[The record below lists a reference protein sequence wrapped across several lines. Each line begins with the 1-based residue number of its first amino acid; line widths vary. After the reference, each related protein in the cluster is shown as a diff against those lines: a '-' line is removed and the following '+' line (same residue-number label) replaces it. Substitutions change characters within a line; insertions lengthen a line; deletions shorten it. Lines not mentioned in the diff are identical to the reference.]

1 MKESTMFT
9 QSELSAIK
17 QIPEITWIP
26 LDSKAWNIFRYRRPQ
41 TQWQI
46 WPAVLG
52 EGAFLYL
59 PIVQGRHAHPLQST
73 LGNMQGKR
81 GLITRGGMTNNC
93 IKC

>member
-1 MKESTMFT
+1 MFT

-41 TQWQI
+41 TQWQN

-73 LGNMQGKR
+73 LGNMPTGKKVSSP
-81 GLITRGGMTNNC
+81 GVE
-93 IKC
+93 